1 MTKADGLNTAR
12 MWGALLRR
20 FRLDAGVTQAGLAA
34 HVGYTTDFAHSI
46 ELGRRMPSPVFVTK
60 ADEYL
65 KADGCLIETATH
77 LTREKPHAAEPED
90 YTAEEKTARSLWAF
104 DTHVLHPL
112 LRTEPYTRTL
122 LTAHQPLLPDTA
134 IDTQV
139 TDEQQRQERL
149 TGEPACS
156 YAFIIEEWILHRP
169 TGEPTTMKAQLA
181 HLLALAE
188 LRNLTLQVMPISHH
202 THAGLDGPL
211 TLLETPAH
219 TWLAHIH
226 AHDTHHL
233 TNDPRHLSILHS
245 RYTYL
250 RSHAL
255 TPTDSTQL
263 IQKLAEQL

>member
-46 ELGRRMPSPVFVTK
+46 ELGRRMPSPVFV
-60 ADEYL
+60 AE
-65 KADGCLIETATH
+65 ADGRESRRLPHRNSHPPHPRKAPRRRTRGLHGGKEDRP
-77 LTREKPHAAEPED
+77 LTLGLRHPRPPPAPPHRAIRPNPPD
-90 YTAEEKTARSLWAF
+90 RPPTPPPGHR
-104 DTHVLHPL
+104 HRHPGN
-112 LRTEPYTRTL
+112 R
-122 LTAHQPLLPDTA
+122 Q
-134 IDTQV
+134 
-139 TDEQQRQERL
+139 QQRQERL